1 MAEAKM
7 LNGGVDNRLISSV
20 KSAEGHHQCYFH
32 RKVHYAKNPNVH
44 HYISDVKLVYIYT
57 DCIRSQMDKLATV
70 VKDLVPMTGQ
80 QIRRNIIYQ
89 KASKC
94 FSFLT

>member
-1 MAEAKM
+1 MAGAEM
-7 LNGGVDNRLISSV
+7 LDGGVDNRLISLF
-20 KSAEGHHQCYFH
+20 KSAEGHHQRYFQ

-80 QIRRNIIYQ
+80 QIRRGIIYQ